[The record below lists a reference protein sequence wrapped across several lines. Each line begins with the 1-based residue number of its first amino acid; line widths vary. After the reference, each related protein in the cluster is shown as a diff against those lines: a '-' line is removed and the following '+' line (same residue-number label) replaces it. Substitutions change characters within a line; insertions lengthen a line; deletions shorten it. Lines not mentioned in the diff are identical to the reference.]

1 MEIPEI
7 FEKILMQNPQ
17 PTPSKRFNKL
27 EECTS
32 FSTSHPSQRYDKM
45 IFLSKEA
52 EEEWNNV
59 PPHIKKLRESLLK
72 KAALEA
78 ELDILIEHI
87 CKTDPKDLD
96 ELEELLLK
104 HENDCKFGSA
114 PL

>member
-1 MEIPEI
+1 MEI
-7 FEKILMQNPQ
+7 
-17 PTPSKRFNKL
+17 SD
-27 EECTS
+27 
-32 FSTSHPSQRYDKM
+32 SHLNERYDKM
-45 IFLSKEA
+45 VFLSKEA
-52 EEEWNNV
+52 GEEWNNA

-78 ELDILIEHI
+78 ELDILIEQI